1 MTDPVT
7 AGGLADAAIKILM
20 GGGAVGAI
28 IWAAYQQWQNNK
40 LKSANNEAGVS
51 VAVAQE
57 TVFNLVTSQLE
68 SLRREVEAVRNEL
81 NEERKHSRVLQAHI
95 YKLEAT
101 MRNHNIDPPIF
112 EASLIPGAPV

>member
-1 MTDPVT
+1 MADPVI
-7 AGGLADAAIKILM
+7 AGGLAEAVTNILL
-20 GGGAVGAI
+20 GGGALAALV
-28 IWAAYQQWQNNK
+28 WAAYQQWQNNK

-112 EASLIPGAPV
+112 EASLVPGTPS